1 VPEAREDDTDG
12 DGTARWRGGDSRDG
26 EAPVTFTPVHALST
40 ISLCSRRAGSRG
52 SILIVEDDLDIRE
65 ALAEA
70 LGFEGYDVLLA
81 ENGQEALDVL
91 RVGPLPHVILLDLL
105 MPVMNGW
112 EFRQEQLADPALAG
126 IPVVVVSASAPG
138 DARPDRYLPKPFS
151 IDELLVAV
159 AELSAE
165 DLQRSG

>member
-1 VPEAREDDTDG
+1 MALI
-12 DGTARWRGGDSRDG
+12 
-26 EAPVTFTPVHALST
+26 PVHALPVT
-40 ISLCSRRAGSRG
+40 SLCSRRTSPRG

-70 LGFEGYDVLLA
+70 LGFEGYDVFLA

-91 RVGPLPHVILLDLL
+91 RAGPLPHVILLDLL

-112 EFRQEQLADPALAG
+112 QFRQEQLADPALAG
-126 IPVVVVSASAPG
+126 VPVIVVSASAPG

-151 IDELLVAV
+151 IDELLSAV
-159 AELSAE
+159 AELSE
-165 DLQRSG
+165 DDLQRSG